1 MGGGR
6 GGRGEGGEGRGGR
19 GDVVAEE
26 DEQAGG
32 RAFTPAVRRKA
43 GLQQAQK
50 SEKRD
55 GHEVD
60 PDLAKLVAAAH
71 ACTYGG

>member
-1 MGGGR
+1 MAGK
-6 GGRGEGGEGRGGR
+6 
-19 GDVVAEE
+19 

-32 RAFTPAVRRKA
+32 RAFTPAV
-43 GLQQAQK
+43 LQQAQK
-50 SEKRD
+50 SEKRN

-60 PDLAKLVAAAH
+60 PDLAKLVDAAH